1 MNTPRLIAFTLI
13 ALLIGLIYANWDRV
27 EYEWAD
33 ATEWQRV
40 GVAFAILFFGTI
52 IAAWALWPFAK
63 YIM

>member
-1 MNTPRLIAFTLI
+1 MSNLRLIAFTLI

-40 GVAFAILFFGTI
+40 GVVFGAAFLGTAIVV
-52 IAAWALWPFAK
+52 WALWPFAK

>member
-1 MNTPRLIAFTLI
+1 MINIRLIAFTLI

-40 GVAFAILFFGTI
+40 GVVFGVAFLGTAI
-52 IAAWALWPFAK
+52 AVWALWPFSK
-63 YIM
+63 FIM

>member
-33 ATEWQRV
+33 ATEWQRT
-40 GVAFAILFFGTI
+40 GVAFGIVIFGTI

>member
-1 MNTPRLIAFTLI
+1 MTNLRLIAFTLI

-27 EYEWAD
+27 EYEWGS

-40 GVAFAILFFGTI
+40 GVVFGVVIFGTI
-52 IAAWALWPFAK
+52 LAVWALWPLAK

>member
-1 MNTPRLIAFTLI
+1 METLRLIGYTLI
-13 ALLIGLIYANWDRV
+13 AVLIALGYANWDRV